1 MSRTPQDV
9 TEAELAVLQQ
19 MWDQGAVT
27 VRQLTDE
34 LYPDGGGSEY
44 ATVQKLLERLGRK
57 KYVVR
62 NRDVWPHLFEATVG
76 RDELIGRR
84 LQTTADQLCDGSLQP
99 LLTTLVK
106 SEQLSA
112 QDRNSLRGL
121 LDELDKEAK
130 RNRV

>member
-34 LYPDGGGSEY
+34 LYPRGGGSEY
-44 ATVQKLLERLGRK
+44 ATVQKLLERLARK
-57 KYVVR
+57 KYIVR
-62 NRDVWPHLFEATVG
+62 NREVWPHMFEATVG

-84 LQTTADQLCDGSLQP
+84 LQSTADQLCDGCLQP

-106 SEQLSA
+106 SDKLSA
-112 QDRNSLRGL
+112 RDRESLRGL
-121 LDELDKEAK
+121 LDSLDEEAK
-130 RNRV
+130 RKG

>member
-1 MSRTPQDV
+1 MARTPKDV
-9 TEAELAVLQQ
+9 TEAELAILQR

-44 ATVQKLLERLGRK
+44 ATVQKLLQRLASK

-62 NRDVWPHLFEATVG
+62 NRDVWPHLFETTVG

-106 SEQLSA
+106 SDKLSA
-112 QDRNSLRGL
+112 KDRKSLRGL
-121 LDELDKEAK
+121 LDELDGKTK
-130 RNRV
+130 QKG

>member
-1 MSRTPQDV
+1 MPRTPQDV
-9 TEAELAVLQQ
+9 TEAELAVLHQ
-19 MWDQGAVT
+19 MWDQGPVT
-27 VRQLTDE
+27 VRKLTDV

-57 KYVVR
+57 NYVVR
-62 NRDVWPHLFEATVG
+62 NREVWPHVFETAVG

-106 SEQLSA
+106 SKKLSA
-112 QDRNSLRGL
+112 QDRKSLRTL
-121 LDELDKEAK
+121 LDHLDKEA
-130 RNRV
+130 R